1 MPDQKKTLIELTRE
15 NPVLGLIY
23 VGCLVVSAL
32 LGGLLKLYSERGDE
46 FNRLIAE
53 NNKLRQEK
61 EMVVTQCDERM
72 RESNSYLISRIDAAN
87 SEIIAL
93 YERFNEMNR
102 KVSAVSTKN
111 SRLAKQND
119 VKLKQLEQHEN

>member
-1 MPDQKKTLIELTRE
+1 MPDQKKTLIQLTKE

-23 VGCLVVSAL
+23 GFCIVVSVLA
-32 LGGLLKLYSERGDE
+32 GVVFNLYSAQREDYQ
-46 FNRLIAE
+46 RLIAE
-53 NNKLRQEK
+53 KNKIQQEK
-61 EMVVTQCDERM
+61 EAEKALCDERM
-72 RESNSYLISRIDAAN
+72 RESNSYLITRIDAAN

>member
-1 MPDQKKTLIELTRE
+1 MPDQKKTLIQLTKE

-23 VGCLVVSAL
+23 GFCIVVSVLA
-32 LGGLLKLYSERGDE
+32 GVVFNLYSAQREDYQ
-46 FNRLIAE
+46 RLIAE
-53 NNKLRQEK
+53 KNKIQQEK
-61 EMVVTQCDERM
+61 ETEKALCDERM
-72 RESNSYLISRIDAAN
+72 RESNSYLITRIDAAN